1 MTDSLAKRLL
11 AGTVGALYLMV
22 GVMPAVAQ
30 QTGLQTL
37 IKVPDSVES
46 PATPSKPR
54 MLRAPKKHVD
64 PVKSPRPAPRSVTG
78 GGIQVDNLSDI
89 NVNEAGT
96 LLPSTGALGIDMW
109 KGTTATLVA
118 GLISELPINAP
129 SATMQDLMRRL
140 LLSPAR
146 APEGIH
152 GGPSLIF
159 RRIELLMMTGDLKAA
174 SDLLAT
180 LPDVKREPDLIRLE
194 TDLSFLTYDTT
205 RACSLA
211 VREMPLQPTS
221 YWQKAFNFCEIIDGR
236 TDKASLGL
244 SLMRELGETDEVFF
258 LLAESLIAKEPLVLT
273 SLPNPTPLHFAM
285 VREANVEMP
294 ADILESNA
302 PSISRAVATS
312 SQASKGL
319 RLEAA
324 ERADA
329 AGALPKAALRQLYA
343 SVEFSEADRANPLS
357 RAEVEFGPMVRAL
370 LYHTALT
377 QTVPTAKA
385 EATSRA
391 FSLARDEGRYAST
404 VQVFEPVLHR
414 IPPSADLKWFA
425 PQAVRAF
432 LVIGDRARAESW
444 YQIIQSSAGQDVDS
458 QMALAQFRP
467 IAWLFKF
474 AEGNA
479 SANDMISAWSEATKG
494 DPDVDGK
501 AALLFNVLEALG
513 FEISPDAWAP
523 YINAT
528 PRQGVSLP
536 SPGLWRRVLAL
547 ANGEIDA
554 QGMVKQQNSLM
565 PLAPSIQSAPLMP
578 SIGVETLNVSKLDT
592 PVSSDI
598 ITASLE
604 EPGGAAIRVGE
615 TVLLSLIA
623 IGNAGPEK
631 IDPFVLREVLQAL
644 NRAGLKKE
652 ARGLAL
658 DAVLARGL

>member
-1 MTDSLAKRLL
+1 MTDSHVKHLL
-11 AGTVGALYLMV
+11 AGAAGAFCLLA
-22 GVMPAVAQ
+22 GVTSANAQ
-30 QTGLQTL
+30 QNGPQSL
-37 IKVPDSVES
+37 IKVPNGLEA
-46 PATPSKPR
+46 PAAPSKPR
-54 MLRAPKKHVD
+54 MLSAPKKQVD
-64 PVKSPRPAPRSVTG
+64 PVKWPRLAPKAVTG
-78 GGIQVDNLSDI
+78 GGIQIDSLSAI
-89 NVNEAGT
+89 NINEAGT
-96 LLPSTGALGIDMW
+96 LLPSTGSLGVDMW
-109 KGTTATLVA
+109 KGTPAPLVA
-118 GLISELPINAP
+118 RLLPELPISVP
-129 SATMQDLMRRL
+129 SSTMQDLMHRL

-146 APEGIH
+146 APEGTH
-152 GGPSLIF
+152 DGPSLIS

-174 SDLLAT
+174 SDLLAA

-194 TDLSFLTYDTT
+194 TDLSFLTYDTG
-205 RACSLA
+205 RACELA
-211 VREMPLQPTS
+211 VREMPLQPTP
-221 YWQKAFNFCEIIDGR
+221 YWQKAFTFCEIINGR

-244 SLMRELGETDEVFF
+244 SLMRELGETDEIFF
-258 LLAESLIAKEPLVLT
+258 LLAESLIAKEPLALT
-273 SLPNPTPLHFAM
+273 SLANPTPLHFAM
-285 VREANVEMP
+285 VREANIELP
-294 ADILESNA
+294 ADILGLNT
-302 PSISRAVATS
+302 PSVSRAVATS

-391 FSLARDEGRYAST
+391 FALARDEGRYAST

-444 YQIIQSSAGQDVDS
+444 YQIIQSNAGLDVDS
-458 QMALAQFRP
+458 QKALAQFRP

-474 AEGNA
+474 ADENT
-479 SANDMISAWSEATKG
+479 SADEIISAWSEATKG
-494 DPDVDGK
+494 DPDVAGK

-513 FEISPDAWAP
+513 FEISLDAWAP

-528 PRQGVSLP
+528 PRQGISLP
-536 SPGLWRRVLAL
+536 SPGLWRRIVAL
-547 ANGEIDA
+547 ADGDVAA
-554 QGMVKQQNSLM
+554 QDKVKQDNV
-565 PLAPSIQSAPLMP
+565 LMP
-578 SIGVETLNVSKLDT
+578 SAASAQQG
-592 PVSSDI
+592 PVSSTVGGDTQVSTQI
-598 ITASLE
+598 LAAPLE
-604 EPGGAAIRVGE
+604 QPGGAAVRVGE

-644 NRAGLKKE
+644 IRAGLKKE